1 MEEKKLYPMKFC
13 TLQDD
18 YSWGS
23 EEFRLADLGYR
34 DSLVRE
40 GWLAG
45 NSIGEIMDTYI
56 DRIAGDDTYE
66 YYGRQF
72 PTCIRILK
80 VRGKMPLVVHPDDE
94 TAEQRYDFL
103 GKDKLW
109 YVLRSGRN
117 ARIGA
122 GFREGT
128 DAGTFFSACV
138 DGSVENLLNIIA
150 PYAGQSIHIAP
161 GTVHYA
167 EGDIDILE
175 IAQSSPLDFC
185 LSAWGTETGEQFDP
199 SLTLAEALDFIDYG
213 RFRQEI
219 PDGNT
224 LVKTD
229 AFTVTRMELNSPV
242 KCNNAE
248 YNSFI
253 LYSCTHGAASVQM
266 EVLGQ
271 TAIFPLV
278 REETLLIP
286 AECEDFTIVPT
297 ERDTV
302 LLETT
307 SDRKQKDSYTGDTT
321 TADMD

>member
-1 MEEKKLYPMKFC
+1 MEERKLYPIKFC
-13 TLQDD
+13 SLQDD

-23 EEFRLADLGYR
+23 EEFKLADLGYR

-45 NSIGEIMDTYI
+45 NSMGEIMDTYL
-56 DRIAGDDTYE
+56 DRISGDDCYE

-72 PTCIRILK
+72 PTCIRLLK
-80 VRGKMPLVVHPDDE
+80 VHGKMPLRVHPDDE

-109 YVLRSGRN
+109 YILRTGKD
-117 ARIGA
+117 ARVGIGMK
-122 GFREGT
+122 RDT
-128 DAGTFFSACV
+128 DARTFFEACLNS
-138 DGSVENLLNIIA
+138 SVGDLLNIVA
-150 PYAGQSIHIAP
+150 PYSGQCFHITP

-175 IAQSSPLDFC
+175 ISQSSPLDFC
-185 LSAWGTETGEQFDP
+185 LCPWGQDTEPEFDP
-199 SLTLAEALDFIDYG
+199 SLTLADALDFIDYRKSSLG
-213 RFRQEI
+213 L
-219 PDGNT
+219 PKGDT
-224 LVKTD
+224 LASCD
-229 AFTVTRMELNSPV
+229 AFSVTRMKLGTPV
-242 KCNNAE
+242 KCNNAG

-253 LYSCTHGAASVQM
+253 IYSCVRGGASIQLD
-266 EVLGQ
+266 VLGQ
-271 TAIFPLV
+271 TASFPFTEGDTV
-278 REETLLIP
+278 LIP

-307 SDRKQKDSYTGDTT
+307 SERKQKDSYTGDTVKGI
-321 TADMD
+321 D